1 LKLEYNIITA
11 PALQLIPFIEY
22 INPVCAGL
30 INTYLPQAICE
41 PVNTYQPNMVLIPN
55 YKEVPITVAGGVS
68 EAIRSIPG
76 RNLFAVF
83 MNMELTH
90 EDGMLM
96 SRSGLRS
103 FRIRLLSRY

>member
-1 LKLEYNIITA
+1 
-11 PALQLIPFIEY
+11 
-22 INPVCAGL
+22 
-30 INTYLPQAICE
+30 
-41 PVNTYQPNMVLIPN
+41 MVLIPN

-96 SRSGLRS
+96 SRSGAKKFPYTAIVTVS
-103 FRIRLLSRY
+103 IDPAKHKIPDKGGIVEPHSVGW